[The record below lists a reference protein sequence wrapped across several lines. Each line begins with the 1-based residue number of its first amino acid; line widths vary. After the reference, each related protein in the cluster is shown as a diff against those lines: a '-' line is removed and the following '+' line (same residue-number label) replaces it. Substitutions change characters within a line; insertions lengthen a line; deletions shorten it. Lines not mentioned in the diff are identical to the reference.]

1 MMLTLG
7 ETVAETRKKIRKKT
21 KASIIIPKLASKTD
35 LERKDQQVNM
45 TDPIKYVKPG
55 VVSYGPWI
63 ILKAYIKIQN
73 QDS

>member
-1 MMLTLG
+1 
-7 ETVAETRKKIRKKT
+7 
-21 KASIIIPKLASKTD
+21 
-35 LERKDQQVNM
+35 M

-63 ILKAYIKIQN
+63 ILKAHIKIQN